1 MLVPWSGS
9 EVVWKEEGRRSQ
21 QNTLAGALHRL
32 NASATTLRFISLP
45 PRGVLRRAKL
55 VWLRLTAVK
64 AAALRVNL
72 NINGC
77 SIVAPPARPSRSS
90 CACLTDSLLS
100 HICPCHTYIIAWWSD
115 SSTQARLVASPS
127 SPPPP
132 AHSFSCCLL
141 FFPETIY
148 TPRTGSTCECVW
160 EYVCLLLKDL

>member
-1 MLVPWSGS
+1 MLGKQKAKKKMLVPWSGS

-77 SIVAPPARPSRSS
+77 SIVAPPARPSP
-90 CACLTDSLLS
+90 T
-100 HICPCHTYIIAWWSD
+100 
-115 SSTQARLVASPS
+115 PS
-127 SPPPP
+127 SLTF
-132 AHSFSCCLL
+132 AHATRTLL
-141 FFPETIY
+141 RGGPTR
-148 TPRTGSTCECVW
+148 PHRRGS
-160 EYVCLLLKDL
+160 